1 MAYTTKN
8 FKTKKE
14 LKEAVELWNKWN
26 AENKSAQS
34 HAPMTIGAVFAHK
47 QMSKW
52 EGRIP
57 QPVYCFQP
65 GPFGTDL
72 SNFTGKVY
80 LEGPHYPKPHSWYA
94 EAWMEGGKVVKVK

>member
-26 AENKSAQS
+26 AENKSAKEHHPLS
-34 HAPMTIGAVFAHK
+34 VGAVLAFKNPPSPKPVA
-47 QMSKW
+47 
-52 EGRIP
+52 
-57 QPVYCFQP
+57 VYCYQP
-65 GPFGTDL
+65 GPFGPDL

-94 EAWMEGGKVVKVK
+94 EAWMESGKVVKVK